1 MKERGELAYEAFCRS
16 RLDIEPAHL
25 TWGSLTNDTA
35 VEYAA
40 IERAVRNAAL
50 EEAAAVCDQWTGAKH
65 TAHDMKT
72 GVFPKQSYAPE
83 ALAAAIRAMKEPT

>member
-1 MKERGELAYEAFCRS
+1 MTKERGQMAWEARNTHLNIKS
-16 RLDIEPAHL
+16 HPWDLLGPAARAHF
-25 TWGSLTNDTA
+25 S
-35 VEYAA
+35 Y
-40 IERAVRNAAL
+40 IERAVRDMAL

-83 ALAAAIRAMKEPT
+83 ALAAAIRAMKEPEA